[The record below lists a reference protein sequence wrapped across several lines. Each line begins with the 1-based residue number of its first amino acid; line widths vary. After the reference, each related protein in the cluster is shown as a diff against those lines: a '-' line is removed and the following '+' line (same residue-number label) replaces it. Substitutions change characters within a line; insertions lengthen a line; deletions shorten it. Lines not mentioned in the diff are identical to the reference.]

1 MIYTNN
7 LLNLNYKQQ
16 KQISMQTQNVNQIE
30 APIEKTAILTD
41 TFYNGDK
48 NSPVFQIEAKGD
60 FTYIIP
66 QDFADEE
73 ETHNVLLD
81 YINYV
86 KEKGYKIKFQK

>member
-1 MIYTNN
+1 
-7 LLNLNYKQQ
+7 
-16 KQISMQTQNVNQIE
+16 MQTQNVNQIE
-30 APIEKTAILTD
+30 APIVKKAILTD
-41 TFYNGDK
+41 TFYNGDM
-48 NSPVFQIEAKGD
+48 NNPVFKIEAKDD

-86 KEKGYKIKFQK
+86 KQKGYVVEFKK